1 MPAPQSLTWR
11 RALMIGAPL
20 ALGATELWHYL
31 PDLSSSRFEDLAPRA
46 DQWLVV
52 HMIQLPLFGLLAVA
66 IFFLTD
72 NLHGPA
78 VVVNRIAL
86 GFFIVFY
93 TALDSLA
100 GLAVG
105 FLVRHGLTLPPE
117 EQRGIASAVQ
127 ALWDDPWLGGIYSVV
142 AGVGNMGW
150 VIAVIAAAV
159 ARYRDGAPR
168 GAVVLLV
175 LSALVFGIGHPRP
188 FGPIGMAL
196 FATAAAW
203 FEVRPKRDAPS

>member
-1 MPAPQSLTWR
+1 
-11 RALMIGAPL
+11 
-20 ALGATELWHYL
+20 
-31 PDLSSSRFEDLAPRA
+31 
-46 DQWLVV
+46 
-52 HMIQLPLFGLLAVA
+52 
-66 IFFLTD
+66 
-72 NLHGPA
+72 
-78 VVVNRIAL
+78 
-86 GFFIVFY
+86 
-93 TALDSLA
+93 
-100 GLAVG
+100 
-105 FLVRHGLTLPPE
+105 VRHGLTLPPE

-159 ARYRDGAPR
+159 VRYRDGAPR
-168 GAVVLLV
+168 GAGVLLV

-196 FATAAAW
+196 FAIAAAW